1 MFHKSDPVCTL
12 GLGLD
17 QLVAGIRGVHMT
29 EGSGVGAVTGHSPD
43 FDFAGQRHTEAEDV
57 LAGLLA
63 DLLAVDVEGDG
74 LLVGVDLTFISLSVR
89 SVNRLEQ
96 MWTNASSLHHAL

>member
-17 QLVAGIRGVHMT
+17 QLVAGIRGIHMT

-43 FDFAGQRHTEAEDV
+43 SVSYTHLDV
-57 LAGLLA
+57 YKRQPVPA
-63 DLLAVDVEGDG
+63 
-74 LLVGVDLTFISLSVR
+74 
-89 SVNRLEQ
+89 
-96 MWTNASSLHHAL
+96 

>member
-17 QLVAGIRGVHMT
+17 QLVAGVRGVHMT
-29 EGSGVGAVTGHSPD
+29 EGSGVGAVTDHSPD
-43 FDFAGQRHTEAEDV
+43 FDLAGQRHTEAEDV

-74 LLVGVDLTFISLSVR
+74 LLV
-89 SVNRLEQ
+89 E
-96 MWTNASSLHHAL
+96 

>member
-29 EGSGVGAVTGHSPD
+29 EGSSVGAVTGHSLD

-63 DLLAVDVEGDG
+63 GLLAVDVEGDG
-74 LLVGVDLTFISLSVR
+74 LLVGYR
-89 SVNRLEQ
+89 
-96 MWTNASSLHHAL
+96 